1 MRRLNRQSGNFF
13 ESSKSKSIA
22 GKQLQES
29 IEASE
34 AAWRSKIETVWTITG
49 SSNQKATESTNEM
62 KEISE
67 PAEQECKTN
76 RAFELD

>member
-1 MRRLNRQSGNFF
+1 MVIF
-13 ESSKSKSIA
+13 ESCILKSIE

-49 SSNQKATESTNEM
+49 QSNQKATESTNEM
-62 KEISE
+62 KEMSAS
-67 PAEQECKTN
+67 AEQECETN
-76 RAFELD
+76 KAFELD

>member
-1 MRRLNRQSGNFF
+1 MVIF
-13 ESSKSKSIA
+13 ESCILKSIE

-49 SSNQKATESTNEM
+49 QSNQNATESTNEM
-62 KEISE
+62 KEINAS
-67 PAEQECKTN
+67 AERECETN
-76 RAFELD
+76 KAFELD